1 MRGRGVESVANAG
14 VGRMAKTEC
23 NATKRQ
29 QFAAISV
36 EFVHDNQVYR
46 SMLSFICTSGA
57 QEQDLNRP

>member
-1 MRGRGVESVANAG
+1 MTVTVFT
-14 VGRMAKTEC
+14 KPHCPQC

-57 QEQDLNRP
+57 QEAP

>member
-1 MRGRGVESVANAG
+1 MRGRGVESVAKCRSRQDG
-14 VGRMAKTEC
+14 GTEC

-46 SMLSFICTSGA
+46 SMFIVYMHFWRTRGTLTG
-57 QEQDLNRP
+57 Q

>member
-14 VGRMAKTEC
+14 GRQDGGTEC

-57 QEQDLNRP
+57 QEAP